1 MIALTELQVWTLI
14 GVFAAAIFGV
24 QGIAMTSFR
33 RELKSLGEGLRTEV
47 RSEIGGLRNEMNA
60 RFDTVNNRLV
70 ALDRDVQFLMR
81 KEFD

>member
-1 MIALTELQVWTLI
+1 MSDVQVWTLI

-24 QGIAMTSFR
+24 QGIALTSFR
-33 RELKSLGEGLRTEV
+33 RELKSLGEGMRSEL

-60 RFDTVNNRLV
+60 RFDTVNNRLD